1 MRADLKKRVGEFYD
15 QVGWQKVDSG
25 HYQNAR
31 YEDLR
36 PVSSEYTHRCH
47 MRVRKYLPPAGRYF
61 LDSGSGPIQYPE
73 YLTYSK
79 GYDYRVCLDI
89 SIVALKDARN
99 RIGGHGLFVVGDAA
113 HLPFAPQVFG
123 GAVSLHTFHHLPLSE
138 QKVAYHEI
146 YRVIEEG
153 GAAVV
158 VNGWRSS
165 PLMRLFDP
173 LIKGLKWAYV
183 FYCKLRGREAPAP
196 GEELV
201 EKEARS
207 WGTYVEKADAAWLE
221 KELERRIPLEIYT
234 WRSLKTGFLRALI
247 YPKLGGR
254 WVLRMIFWLEERF
267 PHFFGRY
274 GQYPLIVVRKP
285 AGNAI
290 GNDQVS
296 GGDLRLGRGV

>member
-15 QVGWQKVDSG
+15 QVGWQKVDSD

-31 YEDLR
+31 FEDLR
-36 PVSSEYTHRCH
+36 PVSREYIHRCH
-47 MRVRKYLPPAGRYF
+47 MRVRQYLPPGGRYL

-79 GYDYRVCLDI
+79 DYDYRVCLDI
-89 SIVALKDARN
+89 SIVALKEARD
-99 RIGGHGLFVVGDAA
+99 RIGDHGLYVVGDAA
-113 HLPFAPQVFG
+113 RLPFAPRVFD
-123 GAVSLHTFHHLPLSE
+123 GAVSLHTFHHLPRSE
-138 QKVAYHEI
+138 QKVAYHEL

-173 LIKGLKWAYV
+173 LIKGLKWSYIL
-183 FYCKLRGREAPAP
+183 YCRLRGREAPAP
-196 GEELV
+196 GAELV
-201 EKEARS
+201 EKEEQS

-221 KELERRIPLEIYT
+221 NELGGEIPMQIRT

-254 WVLRMIFWLEERF
+254 WILRMIFWLEDRF
-267 PHFFGRY
+267 PHFFGRF
-274 GQYPLIVVRKP
+274 GQYPLIVVQRP
-285 AGNAI
+285 TGDETGAI
-290 GNDQVS
+290 RASRGEP
-296 GGDLRLGRGV
+296 RLGRGE